1 MRCLEDGVL
10 SRNVTA
16 GIIWPESAGQSEIG
30 LQRDRHNQPLI
41 VLMDLSQA
49 NLSVLTIQ
57 VLAGIEGA
65 SEATDI

>member
-30 LQRDRHNQPLI
+30 LQRDTHNQPLI
-41 VLMDLSQA
+41 VLMDLSRGKLVSIDNPGLGRGSQ
-49 NLSVLTIQ
+49 
-57 VLAGIEGA
+57 
-65 SEATDI
+65 

>member
-30 LQRDRHNQPLI
+30 LQRDTHNQPLI
-41 VLMDLSQA
+41 VLMDLSRGKLVSIDNPGLGRDRGSQ
-49 NLSVLTIQ
+49 
-57 VLAGIEGA
+57 
-65 SEATDI
+65 

>member
-30 LQRDRHNQPLI
+30 LQRDTHNQPLI
-41 VLMDLSQA
+41 VLMDLSRGKIVSID
-49 NLSVLTIQ
+49 NPGL
-57 VLAGIEGA
+57 GREGA
-65 SEATDI
+65 SGY

>member
-41 VLMDLSQA
+41 ALMDLSRGKLVSIDNPGLGSQ
-49 NLSVLTIQ
+49 
-57 VLAGIEGA
+57 
-65 SEATDI
+65 ATDI

>member
-41 VLMDLSQA
+41 VLMDLSRGKLVSIDNPGLGRERGSQC
-49 NLSVLTIQ
+49 
-57 VLAGIEGA
+57 GY
-65 SEATDI
+65 

>member
-41 VLMDLSQA
+41 VLMDLSRGKLVSID
-49 NLSVLTIQ
+49 NPGL
-57 VLAGIEGA
+57 GIEGA